1 MVEEFD
7 SITPH
12 TVLTAGKIESLLEK
26 ERDKYMKI
34 INHLTDKIKEAGC
47 DLEHPFDRDSMTVS
61 NTLANSLQK
70 KLDKIKTRLDISYR
84 ENKISKFE
92 YEFMLLIFE
101 D

>member
-12 TVLTAGKIESLLEK
+12 TVLTADKVESLLEK

-47 DLEHPFDRDSMTVS
+47 ELTHPFDRDSMTIS
-61 NTLANSLQK
+61 NTLASNLQK

-84 ENKISKFE
+84 ENKISNSN
-92 YEFMLLIFE
+92 YELLILIFK